1 MKWRRRKIE
10 GKNNKLKK
18 AYNLNNGLEIYDF
31 IVLKYCALKIYKI
44 KVKTKKM
51 AFKCKEYCSLDW
63 KINLIAMKS
72 DSMIKSGETH
82 TSARDYCLA
91 FDFN

>member
-1 MKWRRRKIE
+1 MRMKWRRRKIE

-44 KVKTKKM
+44 KVKTKKW
-51 AFKCKEYCSLDW
+51 LLNVRNTVHW
-63 KINLIAMKS
+63 IGKS
-72 DSMIKSGETH
+72 I
-82 TSARDYCLA
+82 
-91 FDFN
+91 